1 MSTQTTFDVDGL
13 RRAVAARNEDYLLAL
28 YADRAEVEFIDPD
41 HPEAPLQVLR
51 GKSAIQEWLHD
62 MSSPDVRYQVW
73 NSAAGRESLRFTEEC
88 SYPDGTHLRY
98 ECRAEVR
105 SGQIT
110 RARMAVVCP
119 SAVKPAGDAG
129 DQPGHPV
136 DEDPPRTP
144 PRRPR
149 PPSPP
154 GMFRRSIPGNFFG

>member
-13 RRAVAARNEDYLLAL
+13 RRAVASRNENYLLAL
-28 YADRAEVEFIDPD
+28 YADRAEVEFIDPA
-41 HPEAPLQVLR
+41 HPETPLQVLR

-62 MSSPDVRYQVW
+62 MSSPDVRYQVR
-73 NSAAGRESLRFTEEC
+73 NSAAGHETLRFTEDC
-88 SYPDGTHLRY
+88 SYPDGTDLSY

-110 RARMAVVCP
+110 RARVAVVV
-119 SAVKPAGDAG
+119 SSEARTAGAAP
-129 DQPGHPV
+129 DQPQHPV

-144 PRRPR
+144 PWLPR
-149 PPSPP
+149 PHQAP